1 MRVSLGDRESED
13 RSADPTK
20 TLPDDKV
27 TVIDLQASP
36 PNVVATSQV
45 GSGPSGV
52 SINRTGTLALVAD
65 RNEGAVS
72 IFAIN
77 RKTLTPA
84 GRLQLSDAKSGPSD
98 VTFTPDGRMA
108 LVTRDGDH
116 KISILAIDGEGI
128 AMVPDGRFVALTV
141 TNYSDKAVSFPF
153 FSPHGFLKI
162 NKLNGTQLDP
172 VAQIEDGHWCQGA
185 SWRRDSREILVQH
198 IVEREIQVFDFDG
211 HHIKVDGGARRR
223 WHGRALMDG
232 WTFSRRR
239 RMQWHD

>member
-98 VTFTPDGRMA
+98 VTFTPGR
-108 LVTRDGDH
+108 
-116 KISILAIDGEGI
+116 
-128 AMVPDGRFVALTV
+128 P
-141 TNYSDKAVSFPF
+141 
-153 FSPHGFLKI
+153 
-162 NKLNGTQLDP
+162 NG
-172 VAQIEDGHWCQGA
+172 ACH
-185 SWRRDSREILVQH
+185 
-198 IVEREIQVFDFDG
+198 
-211 HHIKVDGGARRR
+211 ARRR
-223 WHGRALMDG
+223 SQDFDPGD
-232 WTFSRRR
+232 RRR
-239 RMQWHD
+239 RHCDGA

>member
-1 MRVSLGDRESED
+1 VTGNQKIDQPI
-13 RSADPTK
+13 RSRRCPMTKLPSSTFRLRRQMSWRPRRLEADPAAFRST
-20 TLPDDKV
+20 
-27 TVIDLQASP
+27 
-36 PNVVATSQV
+36 
-45 GSGPSGV
+45 GPARLRS
-52 SINRTGTLALVAD
+52 VAD

-84 GRLQLSDAKSGPSD
+84 GRLQLGDAKSGPSD

-128 AMVPDGRFVALTV
+128 AMAPDGRFVALTV

-185 SWRRDSREILVQH
+185 SWRRGSREILVQH
-198 IVEREIQVFDFDG
+198 MVEREIQVFDFDG